1 MDYIKFYLN
10 MSFSEFL
17 TKLYGLGNDLV
28 LNTFLQIM
36 FVLVV
41 PTLLNVFEGLTGIEI
56 SGKFVNTGTITSSGI
71 VNVATGSLSN
81 HGEISG
87 ENVNL
92 DLGKFD
98 NFGTI
103 DADDKVDIDVDNG
116 INNGIILAG
125 TEQISA
131 NEITAPTLS
140 TLSTESMIVTT
151 QSTAQ
156 TTMLATHL
164 ASSTETFNLSHF
176 LIFLLV
182 FFKIKL

>member
-116 INNGIILAG
+116 INNGIISAG
-125 TEQISA
+125 TEQSLA
-131 NEITAPTLS
+131 NEIFASTVS
-140 TLSTESMIVTT
+140 TLSKDSLMITTEATN
-151 QSTAQ
+151 
-156 TTMLATHL
+156 LATTL
-164 ASSTETFNLSHF
+164 ASSSVNFKLSHF
-176 LIFLLV
+176 LVFLLV

>member
-10 MSFSEFL
+10 TSFSEFL
-17 TKLYGLGNDLV
+17 TNESYGLGNDLV

-92 DLGKFD
+92 DLGNLD

-103 DADDKVDIDVDNG
+103 DADDQVDIEVESG
-116 INNGIILAG
+116 ANNGIISVG
-125 TEQISA
+125 TEQSSA
-131 NEITAPTLS
+131 NEITSSAASFPSTDSLMATNTTTPTP
-140 TLSTESMIVTT
+140 
-151 QSTAQ
+151 
-156 TTMLATHL
+156 
-164 ASSTETFNLSHF
+164 SSTETIHVSHF
-176 LIFLLV
+176 LLFLIMI
-182 FFKIKL
+182 FKIKS